1 MPVTATNLIQGPF
14 DIYTGMFG
22 VTEPAKTTAALTGAP
37 GAGWTAL
44 GGTLDGLTWNMNREV
59 SKLSV
64 DQVTYRIGSRVTEAD
79 DTFETKLAEP
89 TLDNLKLILNG
100 GTVTVGATTELGVNN
115 YEPDVS
121 NAATQMTYTA
131 LLLDGWAPNGKRRRV
146 IVRKVCSSD
155 NASFNASR
163 TDQST
168 FGVTFAAHWV
178 SNSIK
183 PFIVLDDVTA

>member
-1 MPVTATNLIQGPF
+1 MAVTATNLIQGPA
-14 DIYTGMFG
+14 DLYVGVFG
-22 VTEPAKTTAALTGAP
+22 VAEPAKTTAALTGAP
-37 GAGWTAL
+37 GAGWTSL

-59 SKLSV
+59 SKLMV
-64 DQVTYRIGSRVTEAD
+64 DQITYRVGSRVTEAD

-89 TLDNLKLILNG
+89 TLDNLKVILNG

-121 NAATQMTYTA
+121 NSATQMTYAA
-131 LLLDGWAPNGKRRRV
+131 LLIDGWAPNGKRRRV

-155 NASFNASR
+155 NVSFNASR

-168 FGVTFAAHWV
+168 FSVTFAAHWV

-183 PFIVLDDVTA
+183 PFIVLDDVTT